1 MEVFD
6 FAEPSMVVGERETSN
21 TPDQGLYFLN
31 NTFVIQQ
38 SDAIA
43 QRIMNEKGPVREQIK
58 HAFLLAYG
66 REASASELNAAE
78 KFYED
83 FDAVQSRFARRNDV
97 SVKKLSALCQAIL
110 GSAEFRFVN

>member
-6 FAEPSMVVGERETSN
+6 FAEPSMVVGVREASN

-31 NTFVIQQ
+31 NPFVIQQ

-43 QRIMNEKGPVREQIK
+43 QRIMKEKSQVREQIRY
-58 HAFLLAYG
+58 AFLLSYG
-66 REASASELNAAE
+66 REATRSELKAAE
-78 KFYED
+78 KFYAD
-83 FDAVQSRFARRNDV
+83 FDVQSRLGRRGET
-97 SVKKLSALCQAIL
+97 SFKKLSALCQAIL